1 MNVASYFETWH
12 VAPYFV
18 RGSSVLIGWAAGFL
32 TDTARVLP
40 IVSDPHLI
48 YFAAYGVR
56 VNKNLIITQ
65 KNKKKMAYFFIIVAI
80 EIREIL

>member
-1 MNVASYFETWH
+1 MCVNVISYFDTWL

-40 IVSDPHLI
+40 IVSDPHLK

-65 KNKKKMAYFFIIVAI
+65 IIKKKWPIF
-80 EIREIL
+80 L